1 MLAVISN
8 NLISLKIRLTAIL
21 SMHNNLEFIT
31 FSAVPKANIPPT
43 VKNQAQAYSVEMAY
57 S

>member
-8 NLISLKIRLTAIL
+8 NLISLKIKLTVIL

-31 FSAVPKANIPPT
+31 FSAVSTANIPPT
-43 VKNQAQAYSVEMAY
+43 VKNQAQACSAEMAY